1 MLGDVLVDERGQ
13 VTGTR
18 VLPSEDGRPTIE
30 VSFQAMGQLL
40 GTDATDMG
48 TFVSAVRED
57 GTLFGD
63 GQGVAM
69 TADGAVATWKGQGVG
84 RFTGRGCAVSCR
96 GSFTGSP
103 RRITCAASMKWLE
116 SSSSRWT
123 STGRLAPR
131 PGHGNSGPLI

>member
-30 VSFQAMGQLL
+30 VSFQATGQLL

-69 TADGAVATWKGQGVG
+69 TADGGVATWKGQGVG
-84 RFTGRGCAVSCR
+84 RFTGRGSAVSWR
-96 GSFTGSP
+96 GAIYWQS
-103 RRITCAASMKWLE
+103 
-116 SSSSRWT
+116 T
-123 STGRLAPR
+123 SNGLTRLNEVA
-131 PGHGNSGPLI
+131 GVFEFDVDENGKTDAKTWEWK